1 MKYLNKIIF
10 INSANIPYAEI
21 SVDGNVHF
29 TGTQGV
35 GKSTVLRAL
44 LFFYNA
50 DKHRLGIQQ
59 GQKSFDEFYF
69 RQSNSYI
76 LYEVMRDG
84 GAYTILVSRYQG
96 RASWRFI
103 DAPYQREWLVGDD
116 KQVLSDWVR
125 IRERID
131 KNVAVSARIDSG
143 VMFKDIL
150 FGNTRDAK
158 YASYAIVQSAH
169 YQNIPRSIQNVFLN
183 TKLDADFVKNT
194 IIQSMADEDVSI
206 DLQTYRRL
214 VTDFE
219 REYDEIDCWFRQ
231 TRDGSY
237 PVRQQ
242 ALKIAEQGRRIV
254 ALDQQLLELWRMLN
268 HAVAESEQKIPLLET
283 EAAEV
288 KADIEKERHRE
299 KELTAEYDKERDGLN
314 QELGGKKSK
323 LKEISQARKDFEAM
337 NIGEK
342 LALAAREETIK
353 QEAEDKQTLLDG
365 ILKTHAS
372 IEEKYNI
379 AKGKLENARQAFE
392 NAQKEAFYRRQE
404 SLQAKRKVLEDERTK
419 GRNQLME
426 SFNNWRHES
435 DDRLELLQK
444 DQSRA
449 DQSLK
454 ELRLW
459 HPKADDIKQVFAQ
472 LQQMELDAKE
482 NAARQTAVKSQIAQ
496 LTAEYEMKEAELKQ
510 ASEREQERLEARR
523 TDCKEQI
530 AKIEQ
535 LLSHLD
541 GSLYQWLTDHVE
553 GWENTIGKVADEE
566 RILYAQGLEPSL
578 TNHPNDQTINHPN
591 DQTANHPNDQSMFG
605 VKLNLDNIDAVHRT
619 PDDYRSEQK
628 SLEEQLQQL
637 NRALGGLPVSLQEN
651 IAKLGKKY
659 AERLNP
665 LRQQSTLLKVEEE
678 QIPVKRQNLQNEQH
692 RLEMEEQELTAEEKT
707 VRERAFNEA
716 LLRVQAEKEARE
728 KQEAKN
734 KKELG
739 DLDKTFNKASKTLD
753 EELRAF
759 KQSQASEATA
769 RYQEFEVQKAELDA
783 QQKAELAGK
792 GVDVNLL
799 EQYRKALEEL
809 QRLLNQIEAE
819 RPTVIRY
826 RDAEQNLFAKEPEI
840 RKGIKDIEQQLQMML
855 QRYKDKRARI
865 EKKRLEQEERQRQV
879 LQELTHRREGLNQYH
894 QVVENEH
901 LVPDTFLSDNKTKE
915 TSHDCQQLLSQL
927 RGTVNQKRETM
938 DKLKDIV
945 VNFNRNFKPQNA
957 FHFNTMPVTD
967 NDYLQIAVDLQDFM
981 DNNKIEEF
989 RQRTSEHYKDIL
1001 GRISTE
1007 IGALMKRR
1015 SDVDGVIVDINR
1027 DFVEKNFAGVIKS
1040 IELRANESSD
1050 RLMQLLMSIHNYTTE
1065 NALSIGELNLFS
1077 SDNRDEVN
1085 RKVVDYLKN
1094 LSHQLHDE
1102 QSRPSVSLG
1111 DAFRLQFRV
1120 KENDNDT
1127 NWVERINNVGS
1138 DGTDILVKA
1147 MVNIML
1153 INVFKK
1159 KAARKSGD
1167 FIVHCMM
1174 DEIGRLHP
1182 NNIKGILQFANSR
1195 NIYLINSSPTS
1206 YNPYD
1211 YRYTYLLSKHGVKTR
1226 VEKLLKRTT

>member
-21 SVDGNVHF
+21 SIDGNVHF

-69 RQSNSYI
+69 RQSNSHI
-76 LYEVMRDG
+76 LYEVMRDN

-103 DAPYQREWLVGDD
+103 DAPYKREWLIDDD
-116 KQVLSDWVR
+116 KQVLSDWVK

-143 VMFKDIL
+143 VVFKDII
-150 FGNTRDAK
+150 FGNTHDHK
-158 YASYAIVQSAH
+158 YTRYALVQSTH

-194 IIQSMADEDVSI
+194 IIQSMADEDLPI

-219 REYDEIDCWFRQ
+219 REYDEIDCWFRK
-231 TRDGSY
+231 TRDGNY

-242 ALKIAEQGRRIV
+242 ALKIAEQGRKIV
-254 ALDQQLLELWRMLN
+254 ALDQQLLDVWRMLN
-268 HAVAESEQKIPLLET
+268 HVVAESEKQIPLLE
-283 EAAEV
+283 V
-288 KADIEKERHRE
+288 KAAGIKSNIEKERSRE
-299 KELTAEYDKERDGLN
+299 KELTADYDKDKDALN
-314 QELGGKKSK
+314 QDLGGKKSK
-323 LKEISQARKDFEAM
+323 LKDIAQARKNFDA
-337 NIGEK
+337 IGIEEK
-342 LALAAREETIK
+342 LALAAREDSIK
-353 QEAEDKQTLLDG
+353 HEVADKQMLLDD

-379 AKGKLENARQAFE
+379 ARGKLEIAYQAFE
-392 NAQKEAFYRRQE
+392 NAQREAFYQKQAQ
-404 SLQAKRKVLEDERTK
+404 LQKERNRYEEERSK
-419 GRNQLME
+419 NRNQIMDAYR
-426 SFNNWRHES
+426 NWRNES
-435 DDRLELLQK
+435 DDRLQTLLAEQHRT
-444 DQSRA
+444 DSV
-449 DQSLK
+449 LK
-454 ELRLW
+454 ELRQW
-459 HPKADDIKQVFAQ
+459 HPMAEEIKQVTDQ
-472 LQQMELDAKE
+472 LMQLNVIEKE
-482 NAARQTAVKSQIAQ
+482 NAAQQTAVKSQIEQFTNEAK
-496 LTAEYEMKEAELKQ
+496 MKETELKQ
-510 ASEREQERLEARR
+510 ASLREQERLEADR
-523 TDCKEQI
+523 TKCRERISRIND
-530 AKIEQ
+530 

-541 GSLYQWLTDHVE
+541 GSLYKWLCEHAD
-553 GWENTIGKVADEE
+553 GWEDTIGKVVDEE
-566 RILYAQGLEPSL
+566 RILYALGLEPESGAKADTL
-578 TNHPNDQTINHPN
+578 
-591 DQTANHPNDQSMFG
+591 FG
-605 VKLNLDNIDAVHRT
+605 VKINLDNIDAVHHT
-619 PDDYRSEQK
+619 PDEYRAEK
-628 SLEEQLQQL
+628 KELENQLQQL
-637 NRALGGLPVSLQEN
+637 NRQLTQLQVTLEEE
-651 IAKLGKKY
+651 ISKLGKKY
-659 AERLNP
+659 GAMLNP
-665 LRQQSTLLKVEEE
+665 LRQEKTRLEVEQE
-678 QIPVKRQNLQNEQH
+678 QIPVKRQNLQNQQH
-692 RLEMEEQELTAEEKT
+692 KLEMEEQELIDKEKDI
-707 VRERAFNEA
+707 RERAFNVA
-716 LLRVQAEKEARE
+716 LLNVQSEKDVRE
-728 KQEAKN
+728 KKEAKN
-734 KKELG
+734 KKDLK
-739 DLDKTFNKASKTLD
+739 DLDSSFNKSVKTLND
-753 EELRAF
+753 DLRAF
-759 KQSQASEATA
+759 KELQKTEADA
-769 RYQEFEVQKAELDA
+769 RNKEFADQKVHLDQ
-783 QQKAELAGK
+783 QQKAELEGK
-792 GVDVNLL
+792 GVDVHLL
-799 EQYRKALEEL
+799 DEYRKAIKELSQLLQKIEED
-809 QRLLNQIEAE
+809 RAI
-819 RPTVIRY
+819 VIKY
-826 RDAEQNLFAKEPEI
+826 RDAEENLFAKEPEI
-840 RKGIKDIEQQLQMML
+840 RKSIKDIEQQLAML
-855 QRYKDKRARI
+855 RQRYEDKRTRI
-865 EKKRLEQEERQRQV
+865 EKKR
-879 LQELTHRREGLNQYH
+879 QELEEHQKTVLKDLAHRRDGLNQYH

-901 LVPDTFLSDNKTKE
+901 LVPDTYLTDDKMIST
-915 TSHDCQQLLSQL
+915 HQDCQQLLGQL
-927 RGTVNQKRETM
+927 RGTVNQKRESI
-938 DKLKDIV
+938 DKLKGMV

-967 NDYLQIAVDLQDFM
+967 SDYMQIAVDLQDFM

-989 RQRTSEHYKDIL
+989 RRRTSEHYKDIL

-1007 IGALMKRR
+1007 IGSLMKRR
-1015 SDVDGVIVDINR
+1015 SDVDGVILDINR

-1050 RLMQLLMSIHNYTTE
+1050 KLMQLLMSIHDYTVE
-1065 NALSIGELNLFS
+1065 NAFSIGELNLFS
-1077 SDNRDEVN
+1077 NDNRDEVN
-1085 RKVVDYLKN
+1085 LKVVEYLKS
-1094 LSHQLHDE
+1094 LSHQLQNE
-1102 QSRPSVSLG
+1102 PNRPTVSLG

-1226 VEKLLKRTT
+1226 VEKLLKRNK

>member
-1 MKYLNKIIF
+1 MKYLNKIVF

-21 SVDGNVHF
+21 SVDGNVHL

-76 LYEVMRDG
+76 LYEVMRDN

-103 DAPYQREWLVGDD
+103 DAPYRREWCIGDD
-116 KQVLSDWVR
+116 RQVLSDWVK

-143 VMFKDIL
+143 VMFKDII
-150 FGNTRDAK
+150 FGNTRDHK
-158 YASYAIVQSAH
+158 YTRYALVQSQH

-194 IIQSMADEDVSI
+194 IIQSMADEDLPV

-231 TRDGSY
+231 TRDGNY

-254 ALDQQLLELWRMLN
+254 ALDRQLLDVWRMLN
-268 HAVAESEQKIPLLET
+268 HAVVESERKIPLLEA
-283 EAAEV
+283 EADEV
-288 KADIEKERHRE
+288 RTNINKEHDRE
-299 KELTAEYDKERDGLN
+299 KELTGEYDKEKDSLN
-314 QELGGKKSK
+314 QELGGKKIK
-323 LKEISQARKDFEAM
+323 LKEIAQARKDFEAVD
-337 NIGEK
+337 ISGK
-342 LALAAREETIK
+342 LALAAREETIR
-353 QEAEDKQTLLDG
+353 QEAAGRQTLLDDL
-365 ILKTHAS
+365 LKANAS

-379 AKGKLENARQAFE
+379 ARERLENARRAFE
-392 NAQKEAFYRRQE
+392 NAQKEAYYRKQDA
-404 SLQAKRKVLEDERTK
+404 LQAERKRLETELTK
-419 GRNQLME
+419 GRNMLTE
-426 SFNNWRHES
+426 SFNSWRHES
-435 DDRLELLQK
+435 DERLQLLTAELH
-444 DQSRA
+444 RA
-449 DQSLK
+449 DQALK
-454 ELRLW
+454 ELRSW
-459 HPKADDIKQVFAQ
+459 HPKADEIGQIAEQ
-472 LQQMELDAKE
+472 LRQLDWAGKD
-482 NAARQTAVKSQIAQ
+482 NAAQQTAVKSQLAQ
-496 LTAEYEMKEAELKQ
+496 ITNEYEMKKAELKL
-510 ASEREQERLEARR
+510 ASQRERERMEADRSR
-523 TDCKEQI
+523 CREQI
-530 AKIEQ
+530 ARIDG

-541 GSLYQWLTDHVE
+541 GSLYQWLNENVE
-553 GWENTIGKVADEE
+553 GWENTIGKVVDEE
-566 RILYAQGLEPSL
+566 RILYAQGLEPRLTVVTDSL
-578 TNHPNDQTINHPN
+578 
-591 DQTANHPNDQSMFG
+591 FG
-605 VKLNLDNIDAVHRT
+605 VELNLDGIDPVHRT
-619 PDDYRSEQK
+619 PDEYLAEKK
-628 SLEEQLQQL
+628 SLEEQVQQI
-637 NRALGGLPVSLQEN
+637 NRQLTQLPVTLQED
-651 IAKLGKKY
+651 ISKLGKKY
-659 AERLNP
+659 AGRINP
-665 LRQQSTLLKVEEE
+665 LRQKATLLKVEEE
-678 QIPVKRQNLQNEQH
+678 QFPVKRQELQNRQH
-692 RLEMEEQELTAEEKT
+692 KLEMEEQELIAGEREKREQVFNGALLKVQEEKD
-707 VRERAFNEA
+707 
-716 LLRVQAEKEARE
+716 ARE
-728 KQEAKN
+728 KHEAKN
-734 KKELG
+734 KKDLKEL
-739 DLDKTFNKASKTLD
+739 DTSFNRSSNALDGELRKFKDSLCSEAAVRNKEFAAQQAQLD
-753 EELRAF
+753 E
-759 KQSQASEATA
+759 
-769 RYQEFEVQKAELDA
+769 

-799 EQYRKALEEL
+799 EQYRKALESL
-809 QRLLNQIEAE
+809 KRLLRQIDEE

-826 RDAEQNLFAKEPEI
+826 RDAEQNLFAKEPET
-840 RKGIKDIEQQLQMML
+840 RKEIKDIEQKLAMMRR
-855 QRYKDKRARI
+855 RYEDKRTRI
-865 EKKRLEQEERQRQV
+865 GNKLTELEKRQKTV
-879 LQELTHRREGLNQYH
+879 LKDLTHRREGLESYRQM
-894 QVVENEH
+894 VDNEH
-901 LVPDTFLSDNKTKE
+901 LVPETFLADDKMKATDQ
-915 TSHDCQQLLSQL
+915 DCQHLLGQL
-927 RGTVNQKRETM
+927 RGTVNQKRESI
-938 DKLKDIV
+938 DRLKNTV

-989 RQRTSEHYKDIL
+989 RRRTSEHYKDIL
-1001 GRISTE
+1001 GRIATE

-1015 SDVDGVIVDINR
+1015 SDVDGVIIDINR

-1050 RLMQLLMSIHNYTTE
+1050 KLMQLLMSIHDYTEE

-1077 SDNRDEVN
+1077 GDNRDEVN
-1085 RKVVDYLKN
+1085 RKVVDYLKS
-1094 LSHQLHDE
+1094 LSHQLQNE
-1102 QSRPSVSLG
+1102 PNRQTISLG

-1211 YRYTYLLSKHGVKTR
+1211 YRYTYMLSKHGVRTR
-1226 VEKLLKRTT
+1226 VEKLLKRTK

>member
-10 INSANIPYAEI
+10 VNSANIPYAEI

-59 GQKSFDEFYF
+59 AQKSFDEFYF

-76 LYEVMRDG
+76 LYEVMRDN

-103 DAPYQREWLVGDD
+103 DAPYQREWIVDQD
-116 KQVLSDWVR
+116 KQVLSDWVK

-131 KNVAVSARIDSG
+131 KNVSVSARIDSG
-143 VMFKDIL
+143 VMFKDII
-150 FGNTRDAK
+150 FGNTHDHK
-158 YASYAIVQSAH
+158 YTRYALVQSTH

-194 IIQSMADEDVSI
+194 IIQSMADEDLPI

-219 REYDEIDCWFRQ
+219 REYDEIGCWFRQ
-231 TRDGSY
+231 TRDGNY

-254 ALDQQLLELWRMLN
+254 ALDQQLMDVWRMLN
-268 HAVAESEQKIPLLET
+268 HAVAESEQKLPLLEA

-288 KADIEKERHRE
+288 KTEIEKERSRE
-299 KELTAEYDKERDGLN
+299 KELTTEYDKENNSQRE
-314 QELGGKKSK
+314 QLGEKKGK
-323 LKEISQARKDFEAM
+323 LKEISQARKDFAAM
-337 NIGEK
+337 GIEEK
-342 LALAAREETIK
+342 LALAARENSLRRET
-353 QEAEDKQTLLDG
+353 ADKQMLLDDL
-365 ILKTHAS
+365 LKTHAS

-379 AKGKLENARQAFE
+379 ARGKLENAQRAFD
-392 NAQKEAFYRRQE
+392 NAQKEAYYQKQE
-404 SLQAKRKVLEDERTK
+404 SLQKERKRLEDERTK
-419 GRNQLME
+419 NRNVVMDA
-426 SFNNWRHES
+426 FNSWRHES
-435 DDRLELLQK
+435 DERLEILQK
-444 DQSRA
+444 EQNRSDNA
-449 DQSLK
+449 LK

-459 HPKADDIKQVFAQ
+459 HPKAEEIARIKEL
-472 LQQMELDAKE
+472 LQQLDVTEKE
-482 NAARQTAVKSQIAQ
+482 NTAQQTAVRSQIAQ
-496 LTAEYEMKEAELKQ
+496 VTTEYEMKEAELNQ
-510 ASEREQERLEARR
+510 ASQRDQERLVENR
-523 TDCKEQI
+523 TQCKEQI
-530 AKIEQ
+530 AKIEA

-541 GSLYQWLTDHVE
+541 GSLYQWLTENAE
-553 GWENTIGKVADEE
+553 GWEDNLGKVVDEE
-566 RILYAQGLEPSL
+566 RILYAGGLEPQLNTETS
-578 TNHPNDQTINHPN
+578 DSI
-591 DQTANHPNDQSMFG
+591 FG

-619 PDDYRSEQK
+619 PDDYSEERK
-628 SLEEQLQQL
+628 RLEEQLQQT
-637 NRALGGLPVSLQEN
+637 NRQLTQLPINLQEN
-651 IAKLGKKY
+651 ISKLGKKY
-659 AERLNP
+659 AVQLNP
-665 LRQQSTLLKVEEE
+665 LRQQATLLKVEEE
-678 QIPVKRQNLQNEQH
+678 QIPVKRQDLQNQQH
-692 RLEMEEQELTAEEKT
+692 KLVMEEQELIAQEKGI
-707 VRERAFNEA
+707 RERAFNEA
-716 LLRVQAEKEARE
+716 LLKVQAEKEARDVKE
-728 KQEAKN
+728 TKN
-734 KKELG
+734 KKELK
-739 DLDKTFNKASKTLD
+739 DFDTAFNKSSKALD
-753 EELRAF
+753 EELRLF
-759 KQSQASEATA
+759 MESQAKEATA
-769 RYQEFEVQKAELDA
+769 RNQEFTAQKSQLDE
-783 QQKAELAGK
+783 QQKAELEGK

-799 EQYRKALEEL
+799 EQYRKTLDALKEL
-809 QRLLNQIEAE
+809 LKQIDAE

-840 RKGIKDIEQQLQMML
+840 KKSIKDIEQQLAMMR
-855 QRYKDKRARI
+855 QRYEDKRARI
-865 EKKRLEQEERQRQV
+865 EKKRQDMEERQKV
-879 LQELTHRREGLNQYH
+879 ILKDLTHRREGLNQYH
-894 QVVENEH
+894 QMVENEH
-901 LVPDTFLSDNKTKE
+901 LVPNSFLTDDKMVE
-915 TSHDCQQLLSQL
+915 SHQDCQQLISQL
-927 RGTVNQKRETM
+927 RGTVNQKRETIE
-938 DKLKDIV
+938 KLKETVI
-945 VNFNRNFKPQNA
+945 NFNRNFKPQNA

-989 RQRTSEHYKDIL
+989 RRRTSEHYKDIL

-1015 SDVDGVIVDINR
+1015 SDVDSVILDINR

-1050 RLMQLLMSIHNYTTE
+1050 RLMQLLMSIHDYTVE

-1085 RKVVDYLKN
+1085 RKVVDYLKS
-1094 LSHQLHDE
+1094 LSHQLQDE
-1102 QSRPSVSLG
+1102 QTRPTVSLS

-1159 KAARKSGD
+1159 KAERKSGT

-1211 YRYTYLLSKHGVKTR
+1211 YKYTYLLSKHGVKTR
-1226 VEKLLKRTT
+1226 VDKLLKRTK

>member
-10 INSANIPYAEI
+10 VNSANIPYAEI

-59 GQKSFDEFYF
+59 AQKSFDEFYF

-76 LYEVMRDG
+76 LYEVMRDN

-103 DAPYQREWLVGDD
+103 DAPYQREWIVDQD
-116 KQVLSDWVR
+116 KQVLSDWVK

-131 KNVAVSARIDSG
+131 KNVSVSARIDSG
-143 VMFKDIL
+143 VMFKDII
-150 FGNTRDAK
+150 FGNTHDHK
-158 YASYAIVQSAH
+158 YTRYALVQSTH

-194 IIQSMADEDVSI
+194 IIQSMADEDLPI

-219 REYDEIDCWFRQ
+219 REYDEIGCWFRQ
-231 TRDGSY
+231 TRDGNY

-254 ALDQQLLELWRMLN
+254 ALDQQLMDVWRMLN
-268 HAVAESEQKIPLLET
+268 HAVAESEQKLPLLEA

-288 KADIEKERHRE
+288 KTEIEKERSRE
-299 KELTAEYDKERDGLN
+299 KELTTEYDKENNSLRE
-314 QELGGKKSK
+314 QLGEKKGK
-323 LKEISQARKDFEAM
+323 LKEIAQARKDFSAM
-337 NIGEK
+337 GIEEK
-342 LALAAREETIK
+342 LALAARENSLRRET
-353 QEAEDKQTLLDG
+353 ADKQMLLDDL
-365 ILKTHAS
+365 LKTHAS

-379 AKGKLENARQAFE
+379 ARGKLENAQRAFD
-392 NAQKEAFYRRQE
+392 NAQKEAYYQKQE
-404 SLQAKRKVLEDERTK
+404 SLQKERKRLEDERTK
-419 GRNQLME
+419 NRNVVMDA
-426 SFNNWRHES
+426 FNSWRHES
-435 DDRLELLQK
+435 DERLEILQK
-444 DQSRA
+444 EQNRSDNA
-449 DQSLK
+449 LK

-459 HPKADDIKQVFAQ
+459 HPKAEEIARIKEL
-472 LQQMELDAKE
+472 LQQLDVTEKE
-482 NAARQTAVKSQIAQ
+482 NTAQQTAVRSQIAQ
-496 LTAEYEMKEAELKQ
+496 VTTEYEMKEAELNQ
-510 ASEREQERLEARR
+510 ASQRDQERLVENR
-523 TDCKEQI
+523 TQCKEQI
-530 AKIEQ
+530 AKIEA

-541 GSLYQWLTDHVE
+541 GSLYQWLTENAE
-553 GWENTIGKVADEE
+553 GWEDNLGKVVDEE
-566 RILYAQGLEPSL
+566 RILYAGGLEPQLNTETS
-578 TNHPNDQTINHPN
+578 DSI
-591 DQTANHPNDQSMFG
+591 FG

-619 PDDYRSEQK
+619 PDDYSEERK
-628 SLEEQLQQL
+628 RLEEQLQQT
-637 NRALGGLPVSLQEN
+637 NRQLTQLPINLQEN
-651 IAKLGKKY
+651 ISKLGKKY
-659 AERLNP
+659 AVQLNP
-665 LRQQSTLLKVEEE
+665 LRQQATLLKVEEE
-678 QIPVKRQNLQNEQH
+678 QIPVKRQDLQNQQH
-692 RLEMEEQELTAEEKT
+692 KLVMEEQELIAQEKGI
-707 VRERAFNEA
+707 RERAFNEA
-716 LLRVQAEKEARE
+716 LLKVQAEKEARDVKE
-728 KQEAKN
+728 TKN
-734 KKELG
+734 KKELK
-739 DLDKTFNKASKTLD
+739 DLDTAFNKSSKALD
-753 EELRAF
+753 EELRLF
-759 KQSQASEATA
+759 MESQAKEATA
-769 RYQEFEVQKAELDA
+769 RNQEFTAQKSQLDE
-783 QQKAELAGK
+783 QQKAELEGK

-799 EQYRKALEEL
+799 EQYRKTLDALKEL
-809 QRLLNQIEAE
+809 LKQIDAE

-840 RKGIKDIEQQLQMML
+840 KKSIKDIEQQLAMMR
-855 QRYKDKRARI
+855 QRYEDKRARI
-865 EKKRLEQEERQRQV
+865 EKKRQDMEERQKV
-879 LQELTHRREGLNQYH
+879 ILKDLTHRREGLNQYH
-894 QVVENEH
+894 QMVENEH
-901 LVPDTFLSDNKTKE
+901 LVPNSFLTDDKMVE
-915 TSHDCQQLLSQL
+915 SHQDCQQLISQL
-927 RGTVNQKRETM
+927 RGTVNQKRETIE
-938 DKLKDIV
+938 KLKETVI
-945 VNFNRNFKPQNA
+945 NFNRIFKPQNA

-989 RQRTSEHYKDIL
+989 RRRTSEHYKDIL

-1015 SDVDGVIVDINR
+1015 SDVDSVILDINR

-1050 RLMQLLMSIHNYTTE
+1050 RLMQLLMSIHDYTVE

-1085 RKVVDYLKN
+1085 RKVVDYLKS
-1094 LSHQLHDE
+1094 LSHQLQDE
-1102 QSRPSVSLG
+1102 QSRPTVSLG

-1159 KAARKSGD
+1159 KAERKSGN

-1211 YRYTYLLSKHGVKTR
+1211 YKYTYLLSKHGVKTK
-1226 VEKLLKRTT
+1226 VDKLLKRTK

>member
-10 INSANIPYAEI
+10 VNSANIPYAEI

-69 RQSNSYI
+69 RQSNSHI
-76 LYEVMRDG
+76 LYEVMRDN
-84 GAYTILVSRYQG
+84 GAYTVLVSRYQG
-96 RASWRFI
+96 RASWRII
-103 DAPYQREWLVGDD
+103 DAPYQREWLVDKD
-116 KQVLSDWVR
+116 KQVLSDWVK

-143 VMFKDIL
+143 VMFKDII
-150 FGNTRDAK
+150 FGNTQDHK
-158 YASYAIVQSAH
+158 YTRYALVQSAH

-194 IIQSMADEDVSI
+194 IIQSMADEDLPI

-231 TRDGSY
+231 TRDGNY

-242 ALKIAEQGRRIV
+242 ALKIAEQGRMIV
-254 ALDQQLLELWRMLN
+254 ALDQQLLDVWHRLN
-268 HAVAESEQKIPLLET
+268 HAVADNEHQIPLLEA
-283 EAAEV
+283 EDAEV
-288 KADIEKERHRE
+288 KTDIEKERNRE
-299 KELTAEYDKERDGLN
+299 KELTAEYEKEKDALN
-314 QELGGKKSK
+314 QEFGAKKSK
-323 LKEISQARKDFEAM
+323 LKEIAQARKNFDATGIED
-337 NIGEK
+337 K
-342 LALAAREETIK
+342 LSLAKREDAIK
-353 QEAEDKQTLLDG
+353 QEAADKQMVLDDL
-365 ILKTHAS
+365 LKTHNS

-379 AKGKLENARQAFE
+379 ARGKLENARQAFK
-392 NAQKEAFYRRQE
+392 NSQKEAYYQKQAA
-404 SLQAKRKVLEDERTK
+404 LQIERKRLEDERTK
-419 GRNQLME
+419 SRNHVLE
-426 SFNNWRHES
+426 TFNGWRHES
-435 DDRLELLQK
+435 DERLQALLAEQH
-444 DQSRA
+444 RA
-449 DQSLK
+449 DSALK
-454 ELRLW
+454 ELRQW
-459 HPKADDIKQVFAQ
+459 HPMADEIKQVTEQ
-472 LQQMELDAKE
+472 LQELTVDEKE
-482 NAARQTAVKSQIAQ
+482 NAAQQTAIKSQIAQ
-496 LTAEYEMKEAELKQ
+496 ITAEYEMKEAELKQ
-510 ASEREQERLEARR
+510 TSQREQERLENSRAQHR
-523 TDCKEQI
+523 EQVE
-530 AKIEQ
+530 KIND
-535 LLSHLD
+535 LLAHLE
-541 GSLYQWLTDHVE
+541 GSLYHWLCENAE
-553 GWENTIGKVADEE
+553 GWENTIGKVVDEE
-566 RILYAQGLEPSL
+566 RILYAEGLEPQLGTASDSL
-578 TNHPNDQTINHPN
+578 
-591 DQTANHPNDQSMFG
+591 FG
-605 VKLNLDNIDAVHRT
+605 VKLNLDNIDSVHRT
-619 PDDYRSEQK
+619 PDEYREEK
-628 SLEEQLQQL
+628 KALEDQMLQL
-637 NRALGGLPVSLQEN
+637 NRQLTQLPITLQEE
-651 IAKLGKKY
+651 ISKLGKKY
-659 AERLNP
+659 AELLNP
-665 LRQQSTLLKVEEE
+665 LRQKATLLKVEED
-678 QIPVKRQNLQNEQH
+678 QIPFKRQNLQNQQH
-692 RLEMEEQELTAEEKT
+692 KLEMEEQELVAKEKET
-707 VRERAFNEA
+707 REHAFSEA
-716 LLRVQAEKEARE
+716 LLKVQAEKDERE
-728 KQEAKN
+728 KKETKN
-734 KKELG
+734 KKDLK
-739 DLDKTFNKASKTLD
+739 DLDSAFIKSVKALDDELRVFEETQASGTAVRNKEFEAQKTQLD
-753 EELRAF
+753 E
-759 KQSQASEATA
+759 
-769 RYQEFEVQKAELDA
+769 

-792 GVDVNLL
+792 GVNIKLL

-809 QRLLNQIEAE
+809 KALLTKINNE
-819 RPTVIRY
+819 RPEVIRY

-840 RKGIKDIEQQLQMML
+840 KKTIKDIEQQLAMMR
-855 QRYKDKRARI
+855 QRYEDKRTRM
-865 EKKRLEQEERQRQV
+865 EKKRQELEERQKSV
-879 LQELTHRREGLNQYH
+879 LKNLTHRREGLNLYH

-901 LVPDTFLSDNKTKE
+901 WVPDTFLSDDRAIKN
-915 TSHDCQQLLSQL
+915 SLDCQQLLSQL
-927 RGTVNQKRETM
+927 RGTVNQKRESI
-938 DKLKDIV
+938 DKLKDMV
-945 VNFNRNFKPQNA
+945 VSFNRNFKPQNA

-967 NDYLQIAVDLQDFM
+967 NDYLQIAVDLQDFL

-989 RQRTSEHYKDIL
+989 RRRTSEHYKDIL

-1015 SDVDGVIVDINR
+1015 SDVDGVILDINR

-1050 RLMQLLMSIHNYTTE
+1050 KLMQLLISIHDYTVE

-1085 RKVVDYLKN
+1085 RKVVDYLKS
-1094 LSHQLHDE
+1094 LSHQLQNE
-1102 QSRPSVSLG
+1102 PNRPTVSLG

-1159 KAARKSGD
+1159 KAAKKSGD

-1211 YRYTYLLSKHGVKTR
+1211 YKYTYLLSKQGVKTR
-1226 VEKLLKRTT
+1226 VEKLMKRIY

>member
-50 DKHRLGIQQ
+50 DKHRLGIQL

-69 RQSNSYI
+69 RQSNSHI
-76 LYEVMRDG
+76 LYEVMRDN

-103 DAPYQREWLVGDD
+103 DAPYQREWLIDD
-116 KQVLSDWVR
+116 EKQVLSDWVK

-143 VMFKDIL
+143 VMFKDII
-150 FGNTRDAK
+150 FGNTHDHK
-158 YASYAIVQSAH
+158 YTRYALVQSSH

-194 IIQSMADEDVSI
+194 IIQSMADEDLPI

-231 TRDGSY
+231 TRDGNF

-242 ALKIAEQGRRIV
+242 ALRIAEQGRKIV
-254 ALDQQLLELWRMLN
+254 ALDQQLLDVWHKLN
-268 HAVAESEQKIPLLET
+268 HAVAESEQQIPLLEA

-288 KADIEKERHRE
+288 KIDIEKERNRE
-299 KELTAEYDKERDGLN
+299 KELTTEYEKENNSLRE
-314 QELGGKKSK
+314 QLGEKKGK
-323 LKEISQARKDFEAM
+323 LKEIAQARKNFEAM
-337 NIGEK
+337 GIEEK
-342 LALAAREETIK
+342 LVLANREDAIK
-353 QEAEDKQTLLDG
+353 QEVADKQMLLDDL
-365 ILKTHAS
+365 LKTHAS

-379 AKGKLENARQAFE
+379 ARGKLENARQAFE
-392 NAQKEAFYRRQE
+392 NSQKDAYYKKQSELQKER
-404 SLQAKRKVLEDERTK
+404 KRLEDERTK
-419 GRNQLME
+419 NRNQLMDA
-426 SFNNWRHES
+426 FNVWRHES
-435 DDRLELLQK
+435 DERLEILQK
-444 DQSRA
+444 EQHRTDSA
-449 DQSLK
+449 MK
-454 ELRLW
+454 EVRQW
-459 HPKADDIKQVFAQ
+459 HPMADEIKQVTEQ
-472 LQQMELDAKE
+472 LQQLAVDEKE
-482 NAARQTAVKSQIAQ
+482 NAAQQTAVKSQIAQ
-496 LTAEYEMKEAELKQ
+496 ITTEYEMKETELKQ
-510 ASEREQERLEARR
+510 SSQREQERLEGICSLQR
-523 TDCKEQI
+523 EQI
-530 AKIEQ
+530 AKIND

-541 GSLYQWLTDHVE
+541 GSLYHWLCENAE
-553 GWENTIGKVADEE
+553 GWEETIGKVVDEE
-566 RILYAQGLEPSL
+566 RILYAGGLEPQLGEFSDSL
-578 TNHPNDQTINHPN
+578 
-591 DQTANHPNDQSMFG
+591 FG
-605 VKLNLDNIDAVHRT
+605 VKLNLDNIDSVHRT
-619 PDDYRSEQK
+619 PDEYREEK
-628 SLEEQLQQL
+628 KALEKQVQQINRQLSQ
-637 NRALGGLPVSLQEN
+637 LPVTLQEE
-651 IAKLGKKY
+651 ISKLGRKY
-659 AERLNP
+659 AALINP
-665 LRQQSTLLKVEEE
+665 LRQKATLLKVEEE
-678 QIPVKRQNLQNEQH
+678 QIPVKRQNLQNQQH
-692 RLEMEEQELTAEEKT
+692 KLEMEEQELVAKEKET
-707 VRERAFNEA
+707 REHAFNEA
-716 LLRVQAEKEARE
+716 LLKVQSEKDERGKKE
-728 KQEAKN
+728 NKN
-734 KKELG
+734 KKDLK
-739 DLDKTFNKASKTLD
+739 DLDTAFNKSTKALD
-753 EELRAF
+753 DRLRQF
-759 KQSQASEATA
+759 KETQASEASV
-769 RYQEFEVQKAELDA
+769 RNQEFAVQKAQLDE

-799 EQYRKALEEL
+799 EQYRKSLEDLKALL
-809 QRLLNQIEAE
+809 AKIEDE
-819 RPTVIRY
+819 RPFVILY
-826 RDAEQNLFAKEPEI
+826 RDAEQKLFAKEPEF
-840 RKGIKDIEQQLQMML
+840 KKTIKDIEQQLSMMR
-855 QRYKDKRARI
+855 QRYEDKRTRI
-865 EKKRLEQEERQRQV
+865 EKKRQELEERQKVV
-879 LQELTHRREGLNQYH
+879 LNNLSHRREGLSLYH

-901 LVPDTFLSDNKTKE
+901 LVPDTFLSEDKTI
-915 TSHDCQQLLSQL
+915 TTNLDCQQLLSQL
-927 RGTVNQKRETM
+927 RGTVNQKRESIN
-938 DKLKDIV
+938 KLKDTV
-945 VNFNRNFKPQNA
+945 FSFNRNFKPQNA

-967 NDYLQIAVDLQDFM
+967 NDYLQIAVNLQEFM
-981 DNNKIEEF
+981 DNNKIEVF
-989 RQRTSEHYKDIL
+989 RRRTSEHYKDIL

-1015 SDVDGVIVDINR
+1015 SDVDGVILDINR

-1050 RLMQLLMSIHNYTTE
+1050 KLMQLLMSIHDYTVE

-1085 RKVVDYLKN
+1085 HKVVEYLKS
-1094 LSHQLHDE
+1094 LSHQLQNE
-1102 QSRPSVSLG
+1102 PNRPAVSLG

-1226 VEKLLKRTT
+1226 VEKLLKRTK

>member
-59 GQKSFDEFYF
+59 AQKSFDEFYF

-76 LYEVMRDG
+76 LYEVMRDNE
-84 GAYTILVSRYQG
+84 AYTILVSRYQG

-103 DAPYQREWLVGDD
+103 DAPYRREWIIGED
-116 KQVLSDWVR
+116 KQVLSDWVK

-131 KNVAVSARIDSG
+131 KNVSVSARIDSG
-143 VMFKDIL
+143 VMFKDII
-150 FGNTRDAK
+150 FGNTHDHK
-158 YASYAIVQSAH
+158 YSRYALVQSAH

-194 IIQSMADEDVSI
+194 IIQSMADEDLPI

-231 TRDGSY
+231 TRDGNY

-242 ALKIAEQGRRIV
+242 ALKIAELGRRIV
-254 ALDQQLLELWRMLN
+254 ALDQQLLDVWRMLN
-268 HAVAESEQKIPLLET
+268 HAVAESKQKIPLLEA
-283 EAAEV
+283 EAVEV
-288 KADIEKERHRE
+288 KTDIEKERNRE
-299 KELTAEYDKERDGLN
+299 KELTSEYEKENNSLR
-314 QELGGKKSK
+314 EHLGEKKGK
-323 LKEISQARKDFEAM
+323 LKEIAQARKEFEA
-337 NIGEK
+337 IGIEDK
-342 LALAAREETIK
+342 LTLASREDAIK
-353 QEAEDKQTLLDG
+353 QEAANKQTLLDDL
-365 ILKTHAS
+365 LKTHAS

-379 AKGKLENARQAFE
+379 ARGKLENARQAFE
-392 NAQKEAFYRRQE
+392 NSQKETYYKKQSE
-404 SLQAKRKVLEDERTK
+404 LQKERKRLEDERTK
-419 GRNQLME
+419 NRNQLLDV
-426 SFNNWRHES
+426 FNGWRHES
-435 DDRLELLQK
+435 DERLESLQK
-444 DQSRA
+444 EQNRVVNA
-449 DQSLK
+449 LK
-454 ELRLW
+454 ELRQW
-459 HPKADDIKQVFAQ
+459 HPKVDEMNQTKEQ
-472 LQQMELDAKE
+472 LRQLEVTEKA
-482 NAARQTAVKSQIAQ
+482 NAAQQTVVRCQITQ
-496 LTAEYEMKEAELKQ
+496 LTAEYEMKEAELKLT
-510 ASEREQERLEARR
+510 SHREQEHLESCCTQYR
-523 TDCKEQI
+523 EQI
-530 AKIEQ
+530 AKIED

-541 GSLYQWLTDHVE
+541 GSLYQWLTVNMQ
-553 GWENTIGKVADEE
+553 GWEDNIGKVVDEE
-566 RILYAQGLEPSL
+566 RILYAGGLEPQLNIASSDGL
-578 TNHPNDQTINHPN
+578 
-591 DQTANHPNDQSMFG
+591 FG
-605 VKLNLDNIDAVHRT
+605 VKLNLDNIDVVHHT
-619 PDDYRSEQK
+619 PNDFLTEKKRF
-628 SLEEQLQQL
+628 EEQLQQTKREL
-637 NRALGGLPVSLQEN
+637 TQLPITLQEN
-651 IAKLGKKY
+651 VSKLGKKY
-659 AERLNP
+659 ASQLNP
-665 LRQQSTLLKVEEE
+665 LRQQATLLKVEEE
-678 QIPVKRQNLQNEQH
+678 QIPLKRQNLQNQLH
-692 RLEMEEQELTAEEKT
+692 QLEMEEQEMVAKEKE
-707 VRERAFNEA
+707 VRERAFNDA
-716 LLRVQAEKEARE
+716 LLKVQAEKEVRE
-728 KQEAKN
+728 KKETQN
-734 KKELG
+734 KKELNS
-739 DLDKTFNKASKTLD
+739 LDNAFNKSSKTLD
-753 EELRAF
+753 EELRVF
-759 KQSQASEATA
+759 KES
-769 RYQEFEVQKAELDA
+769 QKAEASLRNQEFAAQKSQLD
-783 QQKAELAGK
+783 QQHKAELEGK

-799 EQYRKALEEL
+799 EQYRKELDALKE
-809 QRLLNQIEAE
+809 LLNQIEIE

-826 RDAEQNLFAKEPEI
+826 RDAEQNLFAKEPRI
-840 RKGIKDIEQQLQMML
+840 KKSIKDIEQQLAMMR
-855 QRYKDKRARI
+855 QRYEDKRARI
-865 EKKRLEQEERQRQV
+865 EKKRQELEDSQKMI
-879 LQELTHRREGLNQYH
+879 LKDLTHRREGLSQYH
-894 QVVENEH
+894 QMVENEH
-901 LVPDTFLSDNKTKE
+901 LVPDSFLTDDKIVE
-915 TSHDCQQLLSQL
+915 SHQDCLQLISQL
-927 RGTVNQKRETM
+927 RGTVNQKRETIE
-938 DKLKDIV
+938 KLKGAVI
-945 VNFNRNFKPQNA
+945 NFNRNFKPQNA

-989 RQRTSEHYKDIL
+989 RRRTSEHYKDIL

-1015 SDVDGVIVDINR
+1015 SDVDSVILDINK

-1050 RLMQLLMSIHNYTTE
+1050 RLMQLLMSIHDYTVE

-1077 SDNRDEVN
+1077 SNNRNEVN
-1085 RKVVDYLKN
+1085 RKVIDYLKN
-1094 LSHQLHDE
+1094 LSHQLQDE
-1102 QSRPSVSLG
+1102 QSRPTVSLG

-1167 FIVHCMM
+1167 FIIHCMM

-1211 YRYTYLLSKHGVKTR
+1211 YKYTYLLSKHGVKTR
-1226 VEKLLKRTT
+1226 VDKLLKRTK